1 MSFTKYAVSAVAL
14 SMLLGTAAVA
24 QTDEPNSVI
33 GCLHMQKKVSAALD
47 ANQQSAN
54 YSTAKTQAQ
63 GAQGF
68 CSQGLYKIGVDGYA
82 KALELLGTS
91 AN

>member
-1 MSFTKYAVSAVAL
+1 V
-14 SMLLGTAAVA
+14 LGTTAAYA
-24 QTDEPNSVI
+24 QDSEPANVI
-33 GCLHMQKKVSAALD
+33 GCLHMAKKVSAALD

-54 YSTAKTQAQ
+54 YSTARQQAQ

-82 KALELLGTS
+82 KALDLLGAS
-91 AN
+91 

>member
-1 MSFTKYAVSAVAL
+1 MSLTKYAASAVAL
-14 SMLLGTAAVA
+14 SMLLGTAAIA
-24 QTDEPNSVI
+24 QTNEPASVI

-47 ANQQSAN
+47 ANQQSPN

-68 CSQGLYKIGVDGYA
+68 CAQGLYKVGVDGYA
-82 KALELLGTS
+82 KALDLLGAS
-91 AN
+91 